1 MRLVFA
7 IVLVACGS
15 AQSLGPEG
23 STVTLRGRVSDT
35 PMQAF
40 VQGIPGKTEAF
51 FDYGPGEKIVI
62 YWVSAPACR
71 GEIEVT
77 GTVRIESG
85 RTKRQDTVEP
95 MEQRVIDVHSA
106 RCVE

>member
-1 MRLVFA
+1 MKWLVLVVFA
-7 IVLVACGS
+7 ACAPS
-15 AQSLGPEG
+15 TLGPAG

-51 FDYGPGEKIVI
+51 FDYEPGEKIVI

-71 GEIEVT
+71 GEIEIT
-77 GTVRIESG
+77 GTVKIESG
-85 RTKRQDTVEP
+85 RSKRQDAVEP
-95 MEQRVIDVHSA
+95 MEQRVVDVHSA